1 MILRGL
7 RRRASAQRAH
17 GQEGANRPE
26 NQRLDANHSKPRSM
40 VLPRPHRLDGNHR
53 NKNDD
58 RTRKRNALQK
68 RQQQRNHPHGQAAI
82 KRRNEVERSRA
93 RPGGDHHEGSAKC
106 EKSRP
111 QPELNRACVAQS
123 HSAPPQQAPCPAIFP
138 AKHGKNPQ
146 TKSAADTLSLRVDRI
161 SCARPS
167 HSCAE
172 TPPKRG
178 PKGQA
183 PKPAE
188 ARPKGPSPQNPPRRG
203 PKGQA
208 RPGLDPPKPQPGQ
221 EARES
226 TTQARPM
233 GPSGRPSPG
242 DSNVT
247 SEARSSGGA
256 GNRTRVREA
265 SRSPS
270 FTCVVA
276 VSPATGFPDSAETY
290 LSLFL
295 DHAIESTLARSS
307 PVVTPYGYQDD
318 LSGRRLSGS

>member
-1 MILRGL
+1 MKAAPSARRAGPNQSSTERVSRKVIAPPPAGPVPSNFPRKTRQKPSNEVRRRHAIPARRPYFLRQTVAFL
-7 RRRASAQRAH
+7 RRNPA
-17 GQEGANRPE
+17 E
-26 NQRLDANHSKPRSM
+26 
-40 VLPRPHRLDGNHR
+40 
-53 NKNDD
+53 
-58 RTRKRNALQK
+58 
-68 RQQQRNHPHGQAAI
+68 
-82 KRRNEVERSRA
+82 A
-93 RPGGDHHEGSAKC
+93 RPKGP
-106 EKSRP
+106 R
-111 QPELNRACVAQS
+111 
-123 HSAPPQQAPCPAIFP
+123 
-138 AKHGKNPQ
+138 
-146 TKSAADTLSLRVDRI
+146 
-161 SCARPS
+161 
-167 HSCAE
+167 
-172 TPPKRG
+172 RG

-183 PKPAE
+183 PKTRRGEAQRAKPPKPAE

-226 TTQARPM
+226 TTQARPK